1 MSAPGCQR
9 NHPFDTVGVSA
20 GAVVVIDAR
29 SSSHLLAGFQHPMR
43 ESSRIVVG
51 VDVGGVKK
59 GFHAV
64 ALHEGTFAGKRSSC
78 DAGVIV
84 QWCRSMDASVVAV
97 DAPCAW
103 SLTGRRRSCEREL
116 AGIDIQAFATPSVAI
131 GQRNPFYGWMLNG
144 AELFRLLA
152 KGYQRYNGQHSVL
165 QRPLCFE
172 TFPHAIACA
181 LAGRTLSAKNKRVD
195 RRRLLNQAGIATD
208 VLRNIDEVDA
218 ALCAAAAHQFLSGR
232 FKQYGDE
239 GEGYIIVPNARLHLS

>member
-1 MSAPGCQR
+1 
-9 NHPFDTVGVSA
+9 
-20 GAVVVIDAR
+20 
-29 SSSHLLAGFQHPMR
+29 MR
-43 ESSRIVVG
+43 ESSHIVVG

-78 DAGVIV
+78 DARVIV

-131 GQRNPFYGWMLNG
+131 GQRHPFYGWMLNG
-144 AELFRLLA
+144 AKLFRLL
-152 KGYQRYNGQHSVL
+152 GQRYQMYSGQHSLL

-181 LAGRTLSAKNKRVD
+181 LAGRILSAKSKRVD

-208 VLRNIDEVDA
+208 VLRNMDELDA
-218 ALCAAAAHQFLSGR
+218 ALCASAAHHFLSGT
-232 FKQYGDE
+232 FKHYGDE
-239 GEGYIIVPNARLHLS
+239 DEGYIIVPRARLQLS